1 MPDKEA
7 FIEILKQ
14 HESLIY
20 KITRVYAPV
29 REDEQDLYQDIVY
42 QLWKSFD
49 SFRNESKISTW
60 MYRVALNTS
69 ITHSYKKKKTGD
81 QVPLDEILH
90 NRPDSPDPV
99 KEERIEI
106 LYAQIRKLSI
116 LEKGIILLHLE
127 GKNYEEIAVITGFTE
142 TNVGTRLNR
151 IKQKLISQ
159 IKNN

>member
-1 MPDKEA
+1 
-7 FIEILKQ
+7 
-14 HESLIY
+14 
-20 KITRVYAPV
+20 
-29 REDEQDLYQDIVY
+29 
-42 QLWKSFD
+42 
-49 SFRNESKISTW
+49 

-90 NRPDSPDPV
+90 SGPDSPDPV